1 MTDFAIETFG
11 STGRGRVVESG
22 VCSHYGRNKTYDAR
36 HLKYVPHPSHILLG
50 HCFPLTDARL
60 MAPFPFVPG
69 VRAQSRS

>member
-36 HLKYVPHPSHILLG
+36 HLKYVPHPSSILLG
-50 HCFPLTDARL
+50 QRFPPTDACL
-60 MAPFPFVPG
+60 VASFTFVPG